1 MATLGTQY
9 EIYKENNP
17 DSKLTFE
24 EWLEFLAKKIKKIF
38 KLQKTIF
45 FNIYIKKLKKHG
57 KYNKI
62 RIKTNNFGRSCKI

>member
-38 KLQKTIF
+38 KL
-45 FNIYIKKLKKHG
+45 
-57 KYNKI
+57 
-62 RIKTNNFGRSCKI
+62 